1 MNVEIAER
9 LAARRKQAGLSQEA
23 LAEKL
28 GVSRQAV
35 SKWERSESSPD
46 TDNLIALAKLYG
58 VSLDELLYVDDA
70 IADDVA
76 FEAADRA
83 AGRQGAA
90 DMAAGGSTVGAST
103 TGGSAVGAA
112 AGDAAAGGAGESAA
126 DVRDNVSFVLDGINV
141 EEEGR
146 GHVHVGPDGIRVNDG
161 KDHVLVSWA
170 DGVHVRDRYGQ
181 EVHVGWDGVRVNT
194 TEPGAA
200 DHIFEHASFDDIDS
214 DFAKRWMKFPV
225 WGIGLAAYLLLGL
238 VSGAWWQGLFLLFLI
253 PVYYIVG
260 AAIVSRR
267 VAPMLCGL
275 YPVGATAWFF
285 WMAFVVGQWHPA
297 WVIFLTIPLAE
308 MIIVKTSE
316 RWHRRRNCEAVVE
329 GATLRRSRPS
339 LFPNGPL
346 LLRAS
351 LRCLERVAVPQ
362 SDAAAFPQRLG
373 TPGSSEHG
381 GFSLVC
387 WYH

>member
-83 AGRQGAA
+83 A
-90 DMAAGGSTVGAST
+90 
-103 TGGSAVGAA
+103 AA
-112 AGDAAAGGAGESAA
+112 AGAGESAA
-126 DVRDNVSFVLDGINV
+126 NARDNVSFGLGGINV

-146 GHVHVGPDGIRVNDG
+146 GHVHVGFDGIRVNDG

-170 DGVHVRDRYGQ
+170 EGVHVRDRYGQ

-194 TEPGAA
+194 TEPGAS
-200 DHIFEHASFDDIDS
+200 DHIFERASFDDIDS
-214 DFAKRWMKFPV
+214 DFAKRWMKFPF
-225 WGIGLAAYLLLGL
+225 WGVVLAAYLLLGL

-275 YPVGATAWFF
+275 YPVAATAWFF
-285 WMAFVVGQWHPA
+285 WMAFIVGQWHPA
-297 WVIFLTIPLAE
+297 WVIFLTIPLVE
-308 MIIVKTSE
+308 MVIVKTSE
-316 RWHRRRNCEAVVE
+316 RWHRRRGTGN
-329 GATLRRSRPS
+329 
-339 LFPNGPL
+339 
-346 LLRAS
+346 
-351 LRCLERVAVPQ
+351 
-362 SDAAAFPQRLG
+362 AAAEEM
-373 TPGSSEHG
+373 S
-381 GFSLVC
+381 
-387 WYH
+387 

>member
-1 MNVEIAER
+1 M
-9 LAARRKQAGLSQEA
+9 
-23 LAEKL
+23 
-28 GVSRQAV
+28 
-35 SKWERSESSPD
+35 
-46 TDNLIALAKLYG
+46 
-58 VSLDELLYVDDA
+58 SLDELLYVDDA

-90 DMAAGGSTVGAST
+90 GMAAGGSAAGV
-103 TGGSAVGAA
+103 AV
-112 AGDAAAGGAGESAA
+112 GDAAAGGAGESAA
-126 DVRDNVSFVLDGINV
+126 DVRDNASFGPDGINF
-141 EEEGR
+141 EKEGR

-200 DHIFEHASFDDIDS
+200 DHIFERASFDDIDS
-214 DFAKRWMKFPV
+214 DFAKRWMKFPF
-225 WGIGLAAYLLLGL
+225 WGIVLAAYLLLGL

-297 WVIFLTIPLAE
+297 WVIFFTIPLAE

-316 RWHRRRNCEAVVE
+316 RWHRRHDAGEVIVE
-329 GATLRRSRPS
+329 ELS
-339 LFPNGPL
+339 
-346 LLRAS
+346 
-351 LRCLERVAVPQ
+351 
-362 SDAAAFPQRLG
+362 
-373 TPGSSEHG
+373 
-381 GFSLVC
+381 
-387 WYH
+387 

>member
-9 LAARRKQAGLSQEA
+9 LATRRKQAGLSRKQAGLSQEA

-83 AGRQGAA
+83 AGHRGAA
-90 DMAAGGSTVGAST
+90 GAVAGGSTVGAST
-103 TGGSAVGAA
+103 AGGSTVSAA
-112 AGDAAAGGAGESAA
+112 AGDAAADGAGESAA
-126 DVRDNVSFVLDGINV
+126 DARDNVSFGPDGINF
-141 EEEGR
+141 EKEGR

-214 DFAKRWMKFPV
+214 DFAKRWMKFPF
-225 WGIGLAAYLLLGL
+225 WGIVLAVYLLLGL
-238 VSGAWWQGLFLLFLI
+238 VSGAWWQGLFPCTTSWARPSCRAAWRPCSAACI
-253 PVYYIVG
+253 PS
-260 AAIVSRR
+260 APRR
-267 VAPMLCGL
+267 GSSGWPSWWASG
-275 YPVGATAWFF
+275 
-285 WMAFVVGQWHPA
+285 
-297 WVIFLTIPLAE
+297 IPRG
-308 MIIVKTSE
+308 SSSSPS
-316 RWHRRRNCEAVVE
+316 H
-329 GATLRRSRPS
+329 LRR
-339 LFPNGPL
+339 
-346 LLRAS
+346 
-351 LRCLERVAVPQ
+351 
-362 SDAAAFPQRLG
+362 
-373 TPGSSEHG
+373 
-381 GFSLVC
+381 
-387 WYH
+387 

>member
-9 LAARRKQAGLSQEA
+9 LAARRKLAGLSQEA

-58 VSLDELLYVDDA
+58 VSLDELLYVDDT

-83 AGRQGAA
+83 ESRRG
-90 DMAAGGSTVGAST
+90 
-103 TGGSAVGAA
+103 AVGAGAGAGAVGTGAGDVA
-112 AGDAAAGGAGESAA
+112 ADADADAAAA
-126 DVRDNVSFVLDGINV
+126 DEECDNVSFGPDGINV
-141 EEEGR
+141 TKEGR

-194 TEPGAA
+194 TDEDVA
-200 DHIFEHASFDDIDS
+200 DHIFARGSFGDLDS
-214 DFAKRWMKFPV
+214 DLAQRWLKFPFWAIV
-225 WGIGLAAYLLLGL
+225 IGAYLLLGL
-238 VSGAWWQGLFLLFLI
+238 VSGAWWPGLFLLFLI
-253 PVYYIVG
+253 PIYYLVG

-275 YPVGATAWFF
+275 YPLGATAWFF
-285 WMAFVVGQWHPA
+285 WMAFIVGQWHPA
-297 WVIFLTIPLAE
+297 WVIFLTIPLVE
-308 MIIVKTSE
+308 VLIVKISE
-316 RWHRRRNCEAVVE
+316 AWHRRRGEDVADAEVVAE
-329 GATLRRSRPS
+329 G
-339 LFPNGPL
+339 
-346 LLRAS
+346 
-351 LRCLERVAVPQ
+351 EQ
-362 SDAAAFPQRLG
+362 
-373 TPGSSEHG
+373 
-381 GFSLVC
+381 
-387 WYH
+387 

>member
-83 AGRQGAA
+83 AGRRGAA
-90 DMAAGGSTVGAST
+90 GASGAGAAAAAGVAADSAAGGSVP
-103 TGGSAVGAA
+103 GAA
-112 AGDAAAGGAGESAA
+112 DAAGAGESAA
-126 DVRDNVSFVLDGINV
+126 DARDKVSFGLGGINV

-146 GHVHVGPDGIRVNDG
+146 GHVHVGFDGIRVNDG

-170 DGVHVRDRYGQ
+170 EGVHVRDRYGQ

-194 TEPGAA
+194 TEPGAS
-200 DHIFEHASFDDIDS
+200 DHIFERASFDDIDS
-214 DFAKRWMKFPV
+214 DFAKRWMKFPF
-225 WGIGLAAYLLLGL
+225 WGIVLAAYLLLGL

-275 YPVGATAWFF
+275 YPVAATAWFF
-285 WMAFVVGQWHPA
+285 WMAFIVGQWHPA
-297 WVIFLTIPLAE
+297 WVIFLTIPLVE
-308 MIIVKTSE
+308 MVIVKVSE
-316 RWHRRRNCEAVVE
+316 RWHRRRGTGEVE
-329 GATLRRSRPS
+329 VEEMP
-339 LFPNGPL
+339 
-346 LLRAS
+346 
-351 LRCLERVAVPQ
+351 
-362 SDAAAFPQRLG
+362 
-373 TPGSSEHG
+373 
-381 GFSLVC
+381 
-387 WYH
+387 